1 MIVRAENQVLVEG
14 APKTYLS
21 NLEAAGTN
29 VLRLKNSA
37 GIGSAWAIQI
47 GEIGD
52 ETAEVRLLS
61 GTPSGT
67 QGTVTAVTLFEHSA
81 DTPVY
86 GIKWNQVVFKRSTTG
101 TAGVASILTNGTV
114 TITPNNWDQAKQK
127 SYTFFDD
134 ADGSVSYTYKTFF
147 RNSAIPLTSTDSDWI
162 VVSPDFYS
170 LSVLRTRV
178 KEKLW
183 NSTFVTDDAI
193 NSWINEWRD
202 EMNNSLISVNED
214 YAIGTVDIGF
224 GTSGLG
230 TVTTGDFREPKRV
243 EVTYNGSD
251 FFLSTKRALNE
262 YYPSEVVNSA
272 HPYHNWQGNNVI
284 HVMPSDSAGTARIWF
299 YRTGT
304 PMVNDTDTLDL
315 PMRAYTNSFVNYAL
329 GMAYQKDGKAAQ
341 AQLKIQDANNQKE
354 MFLRQMAPR
363 DKSGPT
369 YIRLSEVTSGDDN
382 LW

>member
-1 MIVRAENQVLVEG
+1 MIVRAENQVLIEG

-29 VLRLKNSA
+29 ILRLKNSA
-37 GIGSAWAIQI
+37 GFGSDWGIQI

-67 QGTVTAVTLFEHSA
+67 QGTITAVTLFEHPA

-86 GIKWNQVVFKRSTTG
+86 GVKWNQVVFKRSITG
-101 TAGVASILTNGTV
+101 TSGVATILTNGTV
-114 TITPNNWDQAKQK
+114 TITPDNWDQAKQK
-127 SYTFFDD
+127 SYTTFDD

-147 RNSAIPLTSTDSDWI
+147 RNSALPLTSTDSDWI
-162 VVSPDFYS
+162 TVTPDFYS
-170 LSVLRTRV
+170 LAILRNRV

-202 EMNNSLISVNED
+202 EMNNALISVNED
-214 YAIGTVDIGF
+214 YAIGTVDVPF
-224 GTSGLG
+224 GSSGLG
-230 TVTTGDFREPKRV
+230 TVTTGDFREPKRI
-243 EVTYNGSD
+243 EITYNGSD

-284 HVMPSDSAGTARIWF
+284 HVMPSDEAGTARIWF
-299 YRTGT
+299 YRAGT

-363 DKSGPT
+363 DKSSQT
-369 YIRLSEVTSGDDN
+369 YIRLTEVTSGDDGM
-382 LW
+382 W